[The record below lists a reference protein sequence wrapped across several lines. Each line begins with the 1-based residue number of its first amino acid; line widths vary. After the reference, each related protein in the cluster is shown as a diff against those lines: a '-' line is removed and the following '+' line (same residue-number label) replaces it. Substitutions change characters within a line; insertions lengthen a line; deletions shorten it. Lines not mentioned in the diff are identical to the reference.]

1 MKDLLKVFLTQSN
14 SIYSPTRI
22 YRTLLGV
29 IVIDGDTYSIYID
42 EKAVVKPGDSEYTS
56 LIGRIFK
63 MRLR

>member
-1 MKDLLKVFLTQSN
+1 MKDLLKVFLTQTC

-29 IVIDGDTYSIYID
+29 IIIDGDTYSIYID
-42 EKAVVKPGDSEYTS
+42 EKAVVKPGDAEYTG

-63 MRLR
+63 LRLK